1 MQAKDVMTSPVF
13 TVALDTPVTDIAEL
27 LLTHRISGLPVVDQD
42 GRAVGIISEG
52 DLLRRVETGTD
63 RPRTRWL
70 EMLVGRNVQAADFLK
85 THGRCAR
92 DVMSRPVH
100 AVSPDTEI
108 AAIADLMEDK
118 RIKRTPVL
126 VDGRPVGIISR
137 ANLLHGLL
145 GNRRAATNYVTPG
158 DTAIRAALLE
168 ELGNQPWV
176 DLNQLNIVVN
186 NGVVQLWGMVD
197 SEEQRRALCAAASGV
212 RGVTRVEEHLNR
224 NRFVG

>member
-1 MQAKDVMTSPVF
+1 MQAKDVMTSPVI
-13 TVALDTPVTDIAEL
+13 TVALDTPVPDIAEL

-63 RPRTRWL
+63 RPRARWL

-100 AVSPDTEI
+100 SVSPNTEI
-108 AAIADLMEDK
+108 AEIADLMEDK
-118 RIKRTPVL
+118 RIKRAPVL

-145 GNRRAATNYVTPG
+145 GNRRTTASYGTPS
-158 DTAIRAALLE
+158 DTTIRDALME

-176 DLNQLNIVVN
+176 DLDRLNIVVN
-186 NGVVQLWGMVD
+186 DAVVQLWGMVD
-197 SEEQRRALCAAASGV
+197 SEEQRRALCTAATGV
-212 RGVTRVEEHLNR
+212 RGVKRVEEHLNR

>member
-1 MQAKDVMTSPVF
+1 MQAKDVMTSPVI
-13 TVALDTPVTDIAEL
+13 TVSLDTPVPDIAEL

-63 RPRTRWL
+63 RPRARWL

-85 THGRCAR
+85 THGRRAR
-92 DVMSRPVH
+92 DVMSRPVQ
-100 AVSPDTEI
+100 AVAPDTEI
-108 AAIADLMEDK
+108 AEIADLMEDK
-118 RIKRTPVL
+118 RIKRAPVL

-145 GNRRAATNYVTPG
+145 RNRRGGTGFGASG
-158 DTAIRAALLE
+158 DEAIRAALLE
-168 ELGNQPWV
+168 ALDGQSWV
-176 DLNQLNIVVN
+176 DLDRINIVVN
-186 NGVVQLWGMVD
+186 DGVVQLWGMVD
-197 SEEQRRALCAAASGV
+197 SEEQRRALHTAASGIS
-212 RGVTRVEEHLNR
+212 GVKRVEEHLNR

>member
-1 MQAKDVMTSPVF
+1 MQAKDVMTSPVI
-13 TVALDTPVTDIAEL
+13 TVALDTPVPDIAEL

-63 RPRTRWL
+63 RLRARWL

-92 DVMSRPVH
+92 DVMSRPVQ

-108 AAIADLMEDK
+108 AEIADLMEDK
-118 RIKRTPVL
+118 RIKRAPVL

-145 GNRRAATNYVTPG
+145 RNRRGGTGFGASG
-158 DTAIRAALLE
+158 DEAIRAALLE
-168 ELGNQPWV
+168 ALEGQSWV
-176 DLNQLNIVVN
+176 DLDRINIVVN
-186 NGVVQLWGMVD
+186 DGVVQLWGMVD
-197 SEEQRRALCAAASGV
+197 SEEQRRALHTAASGV
-212 RGVTRVEEHLNR
+212 SGVKRVEEHLNR

>member
-1 MQAKDVMTSPVF
+1 MQAKDVMTSPVI
-13 TVALDTPVTDIAEL
+13 TVALDTPVPDIAEL

-42 GRAVGIISEG
+42 GRAIGIISEG

-100 AVSPDTEI
+100 SVSPNTEI
-108 AAIADLMEDK
+108 AEIADLMEDK
-118 RIKRTPVL
+118 RIKRAPVL

-145 GNRRAATNYVTPG
+145 GNRRTTASYGMPS
-158 DTAIRAALLE
+158 DTTIRDALME

-176 DLNQLNIVVN
+176 DLDRLNIVVN
-186 NGVVQLWGMVD
+186 DGVVQLWGMVD
-197 SEEQRRALCAAASGV
+197 SEEQRRALCTAATGV
-212 RGVTRVEEHLNR
+212 RGVKRVEEHLNR